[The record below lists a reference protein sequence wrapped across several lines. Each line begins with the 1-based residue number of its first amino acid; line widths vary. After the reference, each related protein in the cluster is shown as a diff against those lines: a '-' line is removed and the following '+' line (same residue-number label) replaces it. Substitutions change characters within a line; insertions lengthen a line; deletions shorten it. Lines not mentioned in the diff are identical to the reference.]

1 MTTPTV
7 RFELSLAD
15 PGLDPVWIDETP
27 YLRSFSTD
35 RGRDNELDRSRAGQ
49 ATLLVDNRD
58 GRYVPSNTAGAHY
71 PSMRATRRVRLTSE
85 AATGTTAF
93 SVGSSFVGSTDVLG
107 GGGTVLYYLFSG
119 FIEDW
124 PQTWDKGGR
133 EASATIHAVDGF
145 IALSLAEFNLTW
157 PIAPIDDSAGAR
169 ISRVLQTIGWQQ
181 SELDPEWTKLDTGT
195 VIILGTFGGSDID
208 VQAKALDYVQQ
219 VAETEGGNIFIDG
232 AGDFNFHDADHLLDL
247 VPSETYGDG
256 NTGYTDI
263 EITTG
268 ADRIYNDVLV
278 TPSPVNVSQ
287 ERRTSPTSIA
297 RHWRRSLDMTIL
309 AATPITGAD
318 TITERRATQLRDRYA
333 FPRMRITQLKLQP
346 TTLAGWT
353 QVLAHEIGDVVLVRK
368 DIPTGDTISQVSVIE
383 GIHIDAPSS
392 PDWAVTWT
400 LSAHFDEPVSL
411 LTETQQSFEA
421 GTTGWVAESGCSIS
435 QSSVNFLDGVSS
447 MAILSSA
454 EPAKVKTT
462 PATAIPVTV
471 GLDYRGVGA
480 TILGRGRVNLEID
493 WLDSGSALLSTTV
506 GASASSPDRSWRFF
520 EVEGTAPASA
530 AFAVLRIHIHDFDS
544 IPTTTYADLFDF
556 YEIV

>member
-27 YLRSFSTD
+27 YLRGFSTN

-49 ATLLVDNRD
+49 ATMVVDNRD

-71 PSMRATRRVRLTSE
+71 PSMRPTRRVRLTSE

-124 PQTWDKGGR
+124 PQTFDPAAP
-133 EASATIHAVDGF
+133 EAVATIQATDGF
-145 IALSLAEFNLTW
+145 LALSLAEFNLTW

-169 ISRVLQTIGWQQ
+169 ISRVLQTVGWQQ

-208 VQAKALDYVQQ
+208 VSAKALDYVQQ

-247 VPSETYGDG
+247 VTGEVYGENETS
-256 NTGYTDI
+256 YTDI

-268 ADRIYNDVLV
+268 ADRIYNDVQV
-278 TPSPVNVSQ
+278 AVSPVNVAT

-297 RHWRRSLDMTIL
+297 RHWRRSLDMTLL
-309 AATPITGAD
+309 AATPQTGSD
-318 TITERRATQLRDRYA
+318 TITERRASQLRDRYA
-333 FPRMRITQLKLQP
+333 SPRMRITALKLQP

-353 QVLAHEIGDVVLVRK
+353 QVLAHEIGDVVMVRK
-368 DIPTGDTISQVSVIE
+368 RPPAGDMIEQVSIIE
-383 GIHIDAPSS
+383 GIAIDS
-392 PDWAVTWT
+392 PNTFDWSVTWT
-400 LSAHFDEPVSL
+400 LSAHFAEPVSL
-411 LTETQQSFEA
+411 LTEVQQSFET
-421 GTTGWVAESGCSIS
+421 GTTGWVAQSGCSIS
-435 QSSVNFLDGVSS
+435 QSSVQFLDGESS

-471 GLDYRGVGA
+471 GLSYRGIGA

-544 IPTTTYADLFDF
+544 IPSTTYADLFDF